1 MATTIKQM
9 AQKLNTTPR
18 KLLSE
23 FIRKFPEQTW
33 TVDSE
38 LPEGFEDAASN
49 HAQEYAEASG
59 MDLPKGAITSMP
71 EALKD
76 NKVILESIEYGII
89 EAISQMRSQ
98 SLIQSAKLQAIRD
111 IQETESAYNSVWE
124 AYFETKSAAARKQS
138 ETTNLQTTEASI
150 NLSNE
155 LGKRQGAMI
164 RIQASLNDY
173 QQQNTTD
180 IDNAIN
186 ALLK

>member
-23 FIRKFPEQTW
+23 FMRKFPEQTW

-38 LPEGFEDAASN
+38 LPEGFEDAAST

-98 SLIQSAKLQAIRD
+98 ALIQSAKLQAIRD

-124 AYFETKSAAARKQS
+124 AYFENKSAATRKQS
-138 ETTNLQTTEASI
+138 EATNKRETENSV
-150 NLSNE
+150 NLNND
-155 LGKRQGAMI
+155 LGKRQGQMI
-164 RIQASLNDY
+164 RTQATLSEYQIQ
-173 QQQNTTD
+173 TD
-180 IDNAIN
+180 LDIQNAIN